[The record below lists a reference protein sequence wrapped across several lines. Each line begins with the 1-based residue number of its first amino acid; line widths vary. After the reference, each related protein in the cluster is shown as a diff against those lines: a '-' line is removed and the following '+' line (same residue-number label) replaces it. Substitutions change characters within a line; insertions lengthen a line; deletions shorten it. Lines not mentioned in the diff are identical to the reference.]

1 MITITGLTER
11 QKSIVDLMW
20 TCRDITAVNTLIQS
34 LPTKQDQCDARS
46 LCTILVQETL
56 EQEEGLDRYAD
67 LAEAAIS
74 RARG

>member
-1 MITITGLTER
+1 MITITGLTQR

-20 TCRDITAVNTLIQS
+20 TCRDLDAVNTLISS

-56 EQEEGLDRYAD
+56 EQEEGLERYAEV
-67 LAEAAIS
+67 AQAAID
-74 RARG
+74 RARS